1 MTRAF
6 YIGRFQPYH
15 FGHHTIIKQI
25 AEEVDELIVGIGS
38 AQKSHE
44 STDPFTAGERVLMLY
59 NALENLPIRHYV
71 LPIEDIRYNSIWV
84 HHVASRTPNFE
95 VVYSNNPLVIQLFR
109 ESGVCVKQSPLY
121 IRERYSGTEIR
132 RRMVSGE
139 KWEHLVPKSVVE
151 VIKEIDG
158 VNRLRNVSASDSNS
172 SL

>member
-15 FGHHTIIKQI
+15 FGHHAVITRI
-25 AEEVDELIVGIGS
+25 AEEVDELVIGIGS

-44 STDPFTAGERVLMLY
+44 ATDPFTAGERVLMLY
-59 NALENLPIRHYV
+59 NALEHLPIRHYV
-71 LPIEDIRYNSIWV
+71 LPIEDVRYNSIWV
-84 HHVASRTPNFE
+84 HHVASRTPRFD

-109 ESGVCVKQSPLY
+109 EAGFCVKESPLY

-132 RRMVSGE
+132 RRMIAGE
-139 KWEHLVPKSVVE
+139 KWEHLVPKPVVE
-151 VIKEIDG
+151 AIKDFGG
-158 VNRLRNVSASDSNS
+158 VTRLRNVSASDSNF